1 MRKTISASL
10 FRWMSGLLV
19 LFLQSAVWAQSQC
32 IETLEPVTEF
42 LQQYDHSAQWQ
53 FFSAGEGRF
62 SALEAALPQ
71 SKLAPALEVLD
82 IDNEGALFMRMEWQS
97 LWLFKIKQCLYS
109 LIATPQ
115 NQQKVHLQLTIFIGE
130 SDNRMVGPED
140 WFDLPL
146 LHHFSDH
153 QTGEAFYAFE
163 WLTDAAHDF
172 EQALTRQLEIP
183 QAQVRKCRERKL
195 CILGHGGTHYLLSWI
210 ESDRQNVLLLFRQP
224 CKRDCNVAF

>member
-10 FRWMSGLLV
+10 FRWMPGLLV

-82 IDNEGALFMRMEWQS
+82 IDNEGALFMRMGWRS
-97 LWLFKIKQCLYS
+97 VWPVKIKQCQS
-109 LIATPQ
+109 LCVERRQDNQ
-115 NQQKVHLQLTIFIGE
+115 N
-130 SDNRMVGPED
+130 
-140 WFDLPL
+140 
-146 LHHFSDH
+146 
-153 QTGEAFYAFE
+153 
-163 WLTDAAHDF
+163 
-172 EQALTRQLEIP
+172 
-183 QAQVRKCRERKL
+183 
-195 CILGHGGTHYLLSWI
+195 
-210 ESDRQNVLLLFRQP
+210 
-224 CKRDCNVAF
+224 